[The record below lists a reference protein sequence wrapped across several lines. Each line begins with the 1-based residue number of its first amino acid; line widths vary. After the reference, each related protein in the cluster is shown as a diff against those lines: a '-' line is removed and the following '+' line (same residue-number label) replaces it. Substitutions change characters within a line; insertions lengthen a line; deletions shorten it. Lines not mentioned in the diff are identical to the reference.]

1 MATMHG
7 MDDDTRKEVLGEVV
21 MDELKVI
28 REYLEYLM
36 PVRQRVEDIDKR
48 LVAIESDVKIIKLTV
63 TDHSKQLYRHEQRL
77 NRLELNDSS
86 YYT

>member
-1 MATMHG
+1 MHG

>member
-1 MATMHG
+1 
-7 MDDDTRKEVLGEVV
+7 VV